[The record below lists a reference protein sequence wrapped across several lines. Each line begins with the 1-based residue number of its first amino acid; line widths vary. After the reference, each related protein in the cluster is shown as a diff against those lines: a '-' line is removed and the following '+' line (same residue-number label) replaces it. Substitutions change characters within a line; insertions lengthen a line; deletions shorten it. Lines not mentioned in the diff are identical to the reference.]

1 MLETFLP
8 GFNPENETQKNIS
21 FAMRL
26 FGAGRTIDS
35 LTDRV
40 FKSRKEELEEKLLER
55 QLELMG
61 ENPDTQTFNKSVM
74 AARAAPHA
82 PGFLEELF
90 SRPKRRAPLSIRDV
104 DASNVNFS
112 MALGRGVERDM
123 TKRAIV
129 RGLKAL

>member
-8 GFNPENETQKNIS
+8 GFTPENETQKNIS

-26 FGAGRTIDS
+26 YGAGRTVDS
-35 LTDRV
+35 LTDRL
-40 FKSRKEELEEKLLER
+40 FKTRKEELEEKMLER

-61 ENPDTQTFNKSVM
+61 ENPDTQSFNKSVM

-90 SRPKRRAPLSIRDV
+90 SRPKTRAVFSFRDV
-104 DASNVNFS
+104 DASNVDFR
-112 MALGRGVERDM
+112 MAFGKGVERDM